1 MIILPLKTF
10 ENLPPERQ
18 KEIIDVCLEEFTF
31 HNYREASLTR
41 IIKKLG
47 LAKGSFYRYFESK
60 KDLYAFLIEYGK
72 RATFEL
78 FKKIFEEP
86 MTDIIDAWVRFY
98 LACARQDNAYPLLGY
113 FGYKVTQDKNNP
125 ILGDVPFK
133 SKIKGIEFLS
143 DLFLEQQKQGRLRG
157 DVDVD
162 LLIFLL
168 IQIQDG
174 FLDYLRLKYD
184 IDFEKNIK
192 ERRPFFPLEETV
204 LKMELESYFGV
215 LRNGF
220 FKGVNQSIKG
230 NDHAG

>member
-1 MIILPLKTF
+1 M
-10 ENLPPERQ
+10 ERQ
-18 KEIIDVCLEEFTF
+18 KEIIDVCLEEFTLYD
-31 HNYREASLTR
+31 YREASLTR

-60 KDLYAFLIEYGK
+60 KDLYAYLIEYGK

-86 MTDIIDAWVRFY
+86 LTDILDAWVQFY
-98 LACARQDNAYPLLGY
+98 LACARQDNAYPILGY
-113 FGYKVTQDKNNP
+113 FGYKISQDKNNP
-125 ILGDVPFK
+125 ILGDVPLN
-133 SKIKGIEFLS
+133 SKIQGIEFLR
-143 DLFLEQQKQGRLRG
+143 DLFLDQQKQGQLRE
-157 DVDVD
+157 DVDAE

-192 ERRPFFPLEETV
+192 EHRPLFPLEESV
-204 LKMELESYFGV
+204 LKNELENFFGV

-220 FKGVNQSIKG
+220 FKGVNRFNKG
-230 NDHAG
+230 ETNAG

>member
-1 MIILPLKTF
+1 MPLRTF
-10 ENLPPERQ
+10 KNLPKERQ
-18 KEIIDVCLEEFTF
+18 KEIIDVCLEEFTLYD
-31 HNYREASLTR
+31 YREVSLTR

-60 KDLYAFLIEYGK
+60 KDLYAYLIDYGK
-72 RATFEL
+72 RATFAL

-86 MTDIIDAWVRFY
+86 TTDILDAWIQFY

-125 ILGDVPFK
+125 ILGDVPFN
-133 SKIKGIEFLS
+133 SKVKGIEFLKE
-143 DLFLEQQKQGRLRG
+143 LFLEQQKQGRLRE
-157 DVDVD
+157 DVGAD

-174 FLDYLRLKYD
+174 FLDYLRIKYD

-192 ERRPFFPLEETV
+192 ERLPLFPLEESV
-204 LKMELESYFGV
+204 LKNELEKFFGV

-220 FKGVNQSIKG
+220 FKGVKV
-230 NDHAG
+230 